1 MKKQVLQPTYFEKF
15 SCIGP
20 ACEDTCCA
28 GWKLSVDKRTFQ
40 MYRKVT
46 SGSIAKDLRTNVTR
60 ERANPSDSNYAKI
73 KVDEHM
79 NCSFLNEDKL
89 CNIFIELGENFLCD
103 TCTFFPRQISA
114 IEQRVERDL
123 SVACPEAARLIL
135 LNPDGIDFVMME
147 DEFAKHT
154 LFAYPDVTSRFWDM
168 RIFVIQILQNRQAS
182 IESRLL
188 VLGIFMRKMQTTEES
203 DWEQRLPLYISECN
217 DILNRAAS
225 FGIHKYL
232 PSDEEMINII
242 YRLLEFQ
249 KEYELFNRRFDECI
263 AQLEEGLQLNG
274 GDTVEQS
281 VALYKQSVQNYYKPF
296 FEEKDYILENYL
308 VNYVFK
314 NSLPQSQMSFVKEYE
329 QLFMWFLFIK
339 GTLIGLGSYHQGLS
353 EEIVLKFIQ
362 SFTKTLENNKDF
374 RKLMKSILEREND

>member
-1 MKKQVLQPTYFEKF
+1 
-15 SCIGP
+15 
-20 ACEDTCCA
+20 
-28 GWKLSVDKRTFQ
+28 
-40 MYRKVT
+40 MY
-46 SGSIAKDLRTNVTR
+46 I
-60 ERANPSDSNYAKI
+60 
-73 KVDEHM
+73 
-79 NCSFLNEDKL
+79 
-89 CNIFIELGENFLCD
+89 
-103 TCTFFPRQISA
+103 FPRQISA
-114 IEQRVERDL
+114 IERRVERDL
-123 SVACPEAARLIL
+123 SVACPEVARLIL

-249 KEYELFNRRFDECI
+249 KNMSYLI
-263 AQLEEGLQLNG
+263 AVSMN
-274 GDTVEQS
+274 VS
-281 VALYKQSVQNYYKPF
+281 HS
-296 FEEKDYILENYL
+296 
-308 VNYVFK
+308 
-314 NSLPQSQMSFVKEYE
+314 
-329 QLFMWFLFIK
+329 
-339 GTLIGLGSYHQGLS
+339 
-353 EEIVLKFIQ
+353 
-362 SFTKTLENNKDF
+362 
-374 RKLMKSILEREND
+374 